1 MAWVEVYGGQGSL
14 TFELTTLYYDW
25 EYYKRAL
32 SHGNYGRLC
41 LQSGYVRHSYYNCYL

>member
-25 EYYKRAL
+25 EYYRAL
-32 SHGNYGRLC
+32 SALATMDDYAC
-41 LQSGYVRHSYYNCYL
+41 SQVM